1 MATIETVHREI
12 MELKKD
18 MDFIKDVLSE
28 KFELSDYAKKSLK
41 QARKTSES
49 EYVDLA

>member
-1 MATIETVHREI
+1 MATIETVHQEI
-12 MELKKD
+12 IELKKD

-28 KFELSDYAKKSLK
+28 KFKLSDYAKQELK
-41 QARKTSES
+41 EARETSES

>member
-1 MATIETVHREI
+1 MATIETVHQEI

-28 KFELSDYAKKSLK
+28 KFELNDYAKKALK
-41 QARKTSES
+41 DARETPES